1 MSGSLP
7 AAVVGHPVGGS
18 ATAYPRWACR
28 ALLCFWAQSVQRV
41 CPWFTLFGQSLHSPS
56 FLRRSRFS
64 RVCTRESSRFS
75 SSVSWGLVG
84 SVVDL
89 RLAEP
94 VRALRPGLAALRFR
108 GRVLPAL
115 AGLGRMKVN
124 SKVPP
129 IARVC
134 GGTAGHN
141 HLVGNSHGLSP
152 RVRGNLQQRSRQ
164 HQSRGSIPACAG
176 EPDSAA
182 PSSCWSR
189 VYPRVCGGT
198 TLNNDLVWTVAGLSP
213 RVRGNLEEDAQD
225 QALLGSIPACAG
237 EPGYS

>member
-18 ATAYPRWACR
+18 ATAYSRWACR

-64 RVCTRESSRFS
+64 RACTRESSRFS

-84 SVVDL
+84 LVVDL

-94 VRALRPGLAALRFR
+94 ARALRPGLAALRFR

-129 IARVC
+129 IAHVC
-134 GGTAGHN
+134 GGTPQPVQRTRHAY
-141 HLVGNSHGLSP
+141 GLSP
-152 RVRGNLQQRSRQ
+152 ALPRIKCYRTSVAQGLLADSATKCEMAGQRRRQ
-164 HQSRGSIPACAG
+164 DPPQRIG
-176 EPDSAA
+176 EPVLGVRHVGP
-182 PSSCWSR
+182 PS
-189 VYPRVCGGT
+189 Y
-198 TLNNDLVWTVAGLSP
+198 
-213 RVRGNLEEDAQD
+213 
-225 QALLGSIPACAG
+225 
-237 EPGYS
+237 